1 MQLKHEGVS
10 GFFKGMTSPV
20 IGSAAT
26 NAIMFA
32 VYERTLKMIDDNVQA
47 PTLQSVFYAGAV
59 GGFCQT
65 VPLAPAE
72 LIKCRLQ
79 VQDGRRSSRYRGPM
93 DCVRHIL
100 KAKGTPGLFLGFT
113 CTLWREVPSFAVY
126 FWLYEYTKRMMME
139 NGINSTTSM
148 LTAGGAAGVA
158 SWVVS
163 YPFDGTFHLVAP
175 TSSPFSVH

>member
-79 VQDGRRSSRYRGPM
+79 VQDGR
-93 DCVRHIL
+93 
-100 KAKGTPGLFLGFT
+100 
-113 CTLWREVPSFAVY
+113 
-126 FWLYEYTKRMMME
+126 
-139 NGINSTTSM
+139 
-148 LTAGGAAGVA
+148 
-158 SWVVS
+158 
-163 YPFDGTFHLVAP
+163 
-175 TSSPFSVH
+175 